1 MVDETSK
8 KVKDGI
14 FTPEVM
20 SKKMLRNLDA
30 NSVWKGLVNHNWEG
44 EIKEAGDTVIIN
56 QYGNITVKDYT
67 IGTAMQYEHPEGDNL
82 ILEVDQQKYFA
93 FYIDKISKVQAKPEL
108 IDGYFARSKV
118 AINLEKDTYLSTL
131 AFAGI
136 YSKNLVNKTGL
147 DKDNIYQYFTSL
159 MGALRWANVIQN
171 NGTGYDGKRPFAVV
185 DPDVYGVMLAAPENT
200 KSTVEGDKTTREGTV
215 LKFAGFDVKVSTHS
229 DQTATNKK
237 VIVGTTEAVTLA
249 DQITDTQTVK
259 DKDSF
264 GVYCSGLYVYGAKVV
279 QPKALAGGTVT
290 LGTPEP
296 SPTPGT

>member
-8 KVKDGI
+8 VVKDGI

-20 SKKMLRNLDA
+20 SKKILRNLDA

-44 EIKEAGDTVIIN
+44 EIKEAGDTVFIN

-67 IGTAMQYEHPEGDNL
+67 IGTAMEYEHPEGDNL
-82 ILEVDQQKYFA
+82 KLVVDQQKYFA
-93 FYIDKISKVQAKPEL
+93 FYIDKITRVQAKPEL
-108 IDGYFARSKV
+108 INGYFDRSKV

-136 YSKNLVNKTGL
+136 DAANIKNETGL
-147 DKDNIYQYFTSL
+147 NKDNIYGYFTAL
-159 MGALRWANVIQN
+159 MGNLRWANAIQN
-171 NGTGYDGKRPFAVV
+171 NGTGYDSKRPFAVV

-200 KSTVEGDKTTREGTV
+200 KATVEGDKTTREGTV

-229 DQTATNKK
+229 DKSATERKI
-237 VIVGTTEAVTLA
+237 IVGTTEAITLA
-249 DQITDTQTVK
+249 DQITDTQTVR

-264 GVYCSGLYVYGAKVV
+264 GAYCSGLYVYGAKVV

-290 LGTPEP
+290 LAA
-296 SPTPGT
+296 

>member
-1 MVDETSK
+1 MADGLI
-8 KVKDGI
+8 KDGI

-56 QYGNITVKDYT
+56 QYGDITVKDYV
-67 IGTAMQYEHPEGDNL
+67 IGTAVEYEHPEGENL
-82 ILEVDQQKYFA
+82 ILKVDQQKYFA
-93 FYIDKISKVQAKPEL
+93 FFIDKISRVQAKPEL
-108 IDGYFARSKV
+108 VDGYFSRAKV

-136 YSKNLVNKTGL
+136 NTENVVDKTGL
-147 DKDNIYQYFTSL
+147 TKDTIYGYFTQL

-171 NGTGYDGKRPFAVV
+171 NGTGFDGKRPFAVV
-185 DPDVYGVMLAAPENT
+185 DPDVYGIMLAAPENT
-200 KSTVEGDKTTREGTV
+200 KATVEGDKTTREGTV
-215 LKFAGFDVKVSTHS
+215 LRFAGFDVKVSTHS
-229 DQTATNKK
+229 NKEEANKK

-249 DQITDTQTVK
+249 DQITETQTIR
-259 DKDSF
+259 DKDAI
-264 GVYCSGLYVYGAKVV
+264 GGAYCSGLYVYGAKVV

-290 LGTPEP
+290 LA
-296 SPTPGT
+296 